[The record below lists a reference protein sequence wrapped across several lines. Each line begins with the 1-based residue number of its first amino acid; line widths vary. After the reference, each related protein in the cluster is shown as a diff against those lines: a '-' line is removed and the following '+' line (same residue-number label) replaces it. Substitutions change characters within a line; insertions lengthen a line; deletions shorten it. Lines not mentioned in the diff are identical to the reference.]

1 MRTMDIDR
9 FGKRGEVQFSD
20 LGAIIKQRL
29 RLRRVIRPDQAILLL
44 AYMAW
49 PDDSET
55 RTAWVDAHRR
65 DDEATLWGFCR
76 KLKLIQQHWARIAD
90 IVQRHH
96 GLTMGDHQKQR
107 GGASVGKA
115 ITLVAAQAKNKGT
128 GVSKLWEI
136 WKHYQDVAHLIIAAT
151 EISYDAWLRNQQAP
165 FVKHLHE
172 LQPYEMAMLMPDL
185 VLAVAMSW
193 QDYGLD
199 YVSWGGKE
207 PLFDPE
213 SLWRIP
219 GDIGLSPVPILLRNI
234 TTEEIRILNARRAGN
249 RGRAR
254 QITRDSVIPT

>member
-9 FGKRGEVQFSD
+9 FGKCGEVQFAD

-29 RLRRVIRPDQAILLL
+29 KLRRVSDQAILLL

-49 PDDSET
+49 PNDPET
-55 RTAWVDAHRR
+55 RTAWIDAHRR
-65 DDEATLWGFCR
+65 DDDATLCGFYR

-96 GLTMGDHQKQR
+96 GLTIGDHQKHR

-115 ITLVAAQAKNKGT
+115 ITLVAAQAKSKGT

-136 WKHYQDVAHLIIAAT
+136 WKNYQDVAHLIVAAV
-151 EISYDAWLRNQQAP
+151 EISYDARLRNQQAP
-165 FVKHLHE
+165 FVRHLHE

-193 QDYGLD
+193 QNYGLD
-199 YVSWGGKE
+199 HVSWGGKE

-213 SLWRIP
+213 TLWRIP
-219 GDIGLSPVPILLRNI
+219 RDVGLSPVSFLVRNM

-249 RGRAR
+249 RGKAR
-254 QITRDSVIPT
+254 